1 MSILA
6 GSSLVPAVTADAV
19 DAVCTAD
26 ELIVTLADGQ
36 RVAAPLEWFPRLLR
50 STPEQR
56 SRWRLIGGG
65 VGLHWEELD
74 EDISVR
80 SLLAS

>member
-1 MSILA
+1 MSTLA
-6 GSSLVPAVTADAV
+6 SGNPAPVVTADAV
-19 DAVCTAD
+19 EAVCTAD
-26 ELIVTLADGQ
+26 ELIVTLADGR

-50 STPEQR
+50 GTPEQR
-56 SRWRLIGGG
+56 SQWRLIGGG

>member
-6 GSSLVPAVTADAV
+6 SSNSAPGVTADAV
-19 DAVCTAD
+19 EAVCT
-26 ELIVTLADGQ
+26 DGR
-36 RVAAPLEWFPRLLR
+36 RVAAPLEWFPRLLQG
-50 STPEQR
+50 TPEQR

-65 VGLHWEELD
+65 IGLHWEELD

>member
-1 MSILA
+1 MSTLA
-6 GSSLVPAVTADAV
+6 SSSPVPIITADIV
-19 DAVCTAD
+19 EAVCTAD
-26 ELIVTLADGQ
+26 ELIVTLADGR
-36 RVAAPLEWFPRLLR
+36 RVSAPLAWFPRLLR
-50 STPEQR
+50 GTAEQR
-56 SRWRLIGGG
+56 AQWRLIGGG